1 MPTWLDASSATLAE
15 LWPGSVDYSPET
27 VTEFLAAARA
37 QVEAFAPTLAD
48 PDDVPGRYA
57 LAQAL
62 QARAIARA
70 TTAGDGGQM
79 GGDGLTLTIFPMDWS
94 IKALIRPVKGRPV
107 IA

>member
-27 VTEFLAAARA
+27 VTKFLAAARA
-37 QVEAFAPTLAD
+37 QVEAFAPVLDD
-48 PDDVPGRYA
+48 PETIPGRYA